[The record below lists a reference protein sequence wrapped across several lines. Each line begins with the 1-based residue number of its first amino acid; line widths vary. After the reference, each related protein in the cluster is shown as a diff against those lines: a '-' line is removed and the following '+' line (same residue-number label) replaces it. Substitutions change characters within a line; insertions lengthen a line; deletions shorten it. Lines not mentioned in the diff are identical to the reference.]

1 MIGRTGSEVYRVSVN
16 PDPRRVNFEAIEETE
31 MKGSKSVA
39 RKSFLLG
46 VTFGIGVAV
55 LSLYTGKPGWLADS
69 LGAVAKMG
77 RARKAKRQERKL
89 QRKKLRAIGFSDKEI
104 DEIL

>member
-1 MIGRTGSEVYRVSVN
+1 MIGEQVSEVHRVSVN
-16 PDPRRVNFEAIEETE
+16 RDPRRVNVEAIEERE

-55 LSLYTGKPGWLADS
+55 LSLYAGKPGWLVNS
-69 LGAVAKMG
+69 LEAVAKIG
-77 RARKAKRQERKL
+77 RARKAERQERKL
-89 QRKKLRAIGFSDKEI
+89 QRKKLRAIGFSDREI
-104 DEIL
+104 AEIL

>member
-1 MIGRTGSEVYRVSVN
+1 M
-16 PDPRRVNFEAIEETE
+16 NFEAIEETE
-31 MKGSKSVA
+31 MKGWKSVA
-39 RKSFLLG
+39 RESFLLG
-46 VTFGIGVAV
+46 VALGIGVAV
-55 LSLYTGKPGWLADS
+55 LSLYTGKPGWLVNS
-69 LGAVAKMG
+69 LEAVAKMG

>member
-1 MIGRTGSEVYRVSVN
+1 MIGRTGSGVYRVSVN
-16 PDPRRVNFEAIEETE
+16 PDPRRMNFEAIEETE

-39 RKSFLLG
+39 WKSFLLG

-55 LSLYTGKPGWLADS
+55 LSLYTGKPGWLVNS
-69 LGAVAKMG
+69 LEAVAKMG
-77 RARKAKRQERKL
+77 RARKAKKQERKL

>member
-1 MIGRTGSEVYRVSVN
+1 MIGRTSSEVHRVSVN
-16 PDPRRVNFEAIEETE
+16 PDPIRVNFEPIEERE

-46 VTFGIGVAV
+46 VTFGVGLAV
-55 LSLYTGKPGWLADS
+55 LSLYTGKPGWLVNS
-69 LGAVAKMG
+69 LEAIAKMG